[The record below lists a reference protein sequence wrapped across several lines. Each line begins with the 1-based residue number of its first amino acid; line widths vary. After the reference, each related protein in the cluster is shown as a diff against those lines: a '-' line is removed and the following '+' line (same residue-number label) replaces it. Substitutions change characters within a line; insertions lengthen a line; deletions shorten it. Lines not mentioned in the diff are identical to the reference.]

1 MRYHK
6 IAARKRDEPPP
17 ELVNILLPAFAP
29 CPGFLGACKDY
40 MRWNPARGDVP
51 RGFRGAT
58 GRVDQVKLVLI
69 CAEPGNAYEDETHD
83 GPTSLDKLRSA
94 YTRGNESIERPS
106 DQFARNI
113 RTILNMAWP
122 GLSLEEQMRM
132 TWLTESVLCSAAVE
146 GGRVPLVIEGECADR
161 YLLRQLAL
169 FPDARIVALGN
180 KAQGR
185 LARIGVPFVGAW
197 AAAPPGCNRRE
208 APESWKRAV
217 AGLQ

>member
-6 IAARKRDEPPP
+6 IATKKRDVLPP
-17 ELVNILLPAFAP
+17 ELVKILLPAFAP
-29 CPGFLGACKDY
+29 CPAFLGACKDY

-58 GRVDQVKLVLI
+58 GRVDEVKLVLI
-69 CAEPGNAYEDETHD
+69 CAEPGNAYDDETHE
-83 GPTSLDKLRSA
+83 GPTSLDILRSA
-94 YTRGNESIERPS
+94 YTRGNESLERPS

-113 RTILNMAWP
+113 CTILNMAWL
-122 GLSLEEQMRM
+122 GLSSEEQMRK

-146 GGRVPLVIEGECADR
+146 GGHVPMLIEGECAGR

-169 FPDARIVALGN
+169 FPDARIVALGR

-208 APESWKRAV
+208 APESWRRAV
-217 AGLQ
+217 AGL